1 MNESKP
7 KFGANFWLSIGLIL
21 LGLYLLLKNLGFIY
35 WGDIWDYWPLIFV
48 IIGLVKL
55 YSSNFRELYS
65 AALWIGVGLLLF
77 LLIRD
82 YLDFSDIFQF
92 WPVIL
97 ILIGIRIVWT
107 HYLRSTRRERVEG
120 SFTQNRLDA
129 VVIFGGRE
137 MQIVSENF
145 EGGNI
150 TTIFGGVEIDFSGS
164 RLAPGNN
171 VLDVFVM
178 FGGAE
183 LRVPRNWN
191 VVLKGMPIFGG
202 FEDARKQVAVD
213 ELSPENL
220 LIIKGL
226 VLFGGLEVKN
236 TG

>member
-21 LGLYLLLKNLGFIY
+21 LGLYLLLENLGFIY
-35 WGDIWDYWPLIFV
+35 WGDIWDYWPLILV

-55 YSSNFRELYS
+55 YSSNFREVYS
-65 AALWIGVGLLLF
+65 ASVWIAVGLLLF
-77 LLIRD
+77 LVTRD
-82 YLDFSDIFQF
+82 YIDLGDIFQF

-107 HYLRSTRRERVEG
+107 HYLRSNRPDRAEE
-120 SFTQNRLDA
+120 SFTQDRIDA
-129 VVIFGGRE
+129 VAIFGGRE
-137 MQIVSENF
+137 VQIASENF

-150 TTIFGGVEIDFSGS
+150 TAIFGGVEIDFSGS

-171 VLDVFVM
+171 ILDVFVM

-191 VVLKGMPIFGG
+191 VVMKGMPIFGG
-202 FEDARKQVAVD
+202 FEDARRQVMGE
-213 ELSPENL
+213 ELAPENL

-226 VLFGGLEVKN
+226 VLFGGLEVKDA
-236 TG
+236 G